1 MRDMSPE
8 VWREVGTLFNELVD
22 LDESS
27 RSIRLDAIG
36 RSNPDLRNSVEA
48 MLAAD
53 ARADEKLARFEYGMS
68 DVIRRSTAAGEQ
80 ALDSL
85 QLTGQ
90 TISHFRVDEHIA
102 SGGMGIVYRADDT
115 RLNRTVALKFPQPRH
130 PLESAVRNRFEREA
144 RAVGA
149 LDHVNLCTV
158 YEVGESEYGFF
169 IAMPLYP
176 GETLKARLARTGRLS
191 VEESLG
197 IARQIAA
204 GLACAHGAG
213 VVHRDLKPGNL
224 MLLPDGG
231 VKILDFGLA
240 KVSDVSQTKSGMALG
255 TISYMAPEQIR
266 GSSVDFRADLWSVG
280 VILYEMITGT
290 RPFAGEHEASIV
302 NAILNDEPKP
312 PSSIRDDLP
321 RTLQKLILVLLEK
334 DPAGRYQSAEKLVHD
349 IDALEHGAEPSFR
362 PSVRP
367 RAKRWARKRGLYFV
381 LALTVASTATIAIGA
396 PKISSLLNR
405 PTKNAQA
412 YQFYLRGLQYEQSG
426 PAAAAESLYRR
437 ALSLDSGFALARAR
451 LAIVYAECH
460 AGGSR
465 DCYGKNA
472 DDPRV
477 NRLDQIRREA
487 QTALRNDPDLADAH
501 YAMGL
506 YWEQREDPVR
516 ALAEFE
522 RAKHGL
528 GDDGGLHAAIG
539 RAYRAQ
545 GRWDDA
551 VRELEFALDKDSHDV
566 TSAADLATTYSR
578 LRRYKESAQMWDRY
592 LALAPDAYP
601 GMIIRGSVYLRWQ
614 GTVDTL
620 VATLQRMPADWRT
633 RSVNTRVL
641 VARIQHRPNDA
652 LAAVNQARRVA
663 DDPSTFQVHALL
675 RAQIYGDVGDSTR
688 ARAYYDTARIMLED
702 SVAAKPDDYRRRI
715 SLGLAYAGLGR
726 AQEAKR
732 AAEKA
737 MEIMPPS
744 RTVPAGTTVMK
755 GAAEIFARFPQ
766 YRSRAIDLL
775 DRLMQMPAGREA
787 SVPLLKVDPAWNSI
801 RDDPGFQQL
810 LAKYSKQ

>member
-1 MRDMSPE
+1 MSPD
-8 VWREVGTLFNELVD
+8 VWREVGTLFNELVV
-22 LDESS
+22 LDELE
-27 RSIRLDAIG
+27 RSARLDEIG
-36 RSNPDLRNSVEA
+36 RSDPDLRHSVQA
-48 MLAAD
+48 LLAAD
-53 ARADEKLARFEYGMS
+53 ARADDELARFDLGMS
-68 DVIRRSTAAGEQ
+68 DIIRRTTSSREDLVDA
-80 ALDSL
+80 L
-85 QLTGQ
+85 QLSGKTV
-90 TISHFRVDEHIA
+90 SHFRVVEHIA
-102 SGGMGIVYRADDT
+102 SGGMGVVYRAEDK

-130 PLESAVRNRFEREA
+130 PLESGVRNRFEREA

-176 GETLKARLARTGRLS
+176 GETLKARLVRTGRLS

-197 IARQIAA
+197 IARQIVS
-204 GLACAHGAG
+204 GLACTHGAG

-224 MLLPDGG
+224 MILPDGS

-240 KVSDVSQTKSGMALG
+240 KMSDLSQTKSGVALG
-255 TISYMAPEQIR
+255 TISYMSPEQIR
-266 GSSVDFRADLWSVG
+266 GSSADFRADLWSVG
-280 VILYEMITGT
+280 VILYEMLTGS
-290 RPFAGEHEASIV
+290 RPFAGEHGASVV
-302 NAILNDEPKP
+302 NAILNNEPQP
-312 PSSIRDDLP
+312 PSSIRTDLP
-321 RTLQKLILVLLEK
+321 RPLQKLILTLLEK
-334 DPAGRYQSAEKLVHD
+334 DPADRYQSAQELADDVE
-349 IDALEHGAEPSFR
+349 ALRRGAEPSFR

-367 RAKRWARKRGLYFV
+367 RARRWAKKRGVYLLLL
-381 LALTVASTATIAIGA
+381 LAVALTATIAISA
-396 PKISSLLNR
+396 PKISASLNR
-405 PTKNAQA
+405 PTKNPQA

-472 DDPRV
+472 DDPRI
-477 NRLDQIRREA
+477 NRLEQIRREA
-487 QTALRNDPDLADAH
+487 QTALRQDPQLADAH

-506 YWEQREDPVR
+506 YWEQREDPSR
-516 ALAEFE
+516 ALAELE

-551 VRELEFALDKDSHDV
+551 VRELKFALEKDSRDV
-566 TSAADLATTYSR
+566 TSVADLATTYSR
-578 LRRYKESAQMWDRY
+578 LRRYEESAKTWDRY

-601 GMIIRGSVYLRWQ
+601 GMIIRGNVYLRWQ

-620 VATLQRMPADWRT
+620 VATLQRMPVEWRT

-641 VARIQHRPNDA
+641 VARIQHRPDEA

-675 RAQIYGDVGDSTR
+675 RAQIYGDMGDSMR
-688 ARAYYDTARIMLED
+688 ARAYYDTARILLED
-702 SVAAKPDDYRRRI
+702 SVAAKPDDFRRRI

-726 AQEAKR
+726 TEEAKR

-755 GAAEIFARFPQ
+755 GAAEIFARIPQ
-766 YRSRAIDLL
+766 YQLRAIELIDQ
-775 DRLMQMPAGREA
+775 LMQMPAGREA
-787 SVPLLKVDPAWNSI
+787 SVPLLRIDPAWNPI
-801 RDDPGFQQL
+801 RDEPGFQQL
-810 LAKYSKQ
+810 LARYSSR